1 MSTEMNTQTQNNA
14 QEQEINQQEAKKITK
29 MSYFKST
36 KEIKS
41 YQKLYLKMASD
52 RFEQLNYEDLL
63 EDLKTIFKQKQ
74 HKSTYKSLIYNKI
87 SL

>member
-14 QEQEINQQEAKKITK
+14 QEQEINQQELQELQEIVIANLQ
-29 MSYFKST
+29 

-63 EDLKTIFKQKQ
+63 EDLKNNFQTK
-74 HKSTYKSLIYNKI
+74 TT
-87 SL
+87 

>member
-1 MSTEMNTQTQNNA
+1 MSTEMNTQTKNNE
-14 QEQEINQQEAKKITK
+14 QEQEINQQELQELQEIVI
-29 MSYFKST
+29 SNLQ

-63 EDLKTIFKQKQ
+63 EDLKNSFQTK
-74 HKSTYKSLIYNKI
+74 TT
-87 SL
+87 

>member
-14 QEQEINQQEAKKITK
+14 QEQEINQQELQELQEIVITNLQ
-29 MSYFKST
+29 

-63 EDLKTIFKQKQ
+63 EDLKNSFQTK
-74 HKSTYKSLIYNKI
+74 TT
-87 SL
+87 